1 MHILNRMGIFKMKT
15 TLKKLSQK
23 ELHNLIGSTVILTEN
38 HTTISGDRVLKKKG
52 SQGILVDYQM
62 FWGEATIQFGK
73 RNYKV
78 GMDIVQL
85 LEQSGEIEQKSS
97 DVSKKAETEK
107 ATEKEC
113 IFKETRTVDQILD
126 EHNDY
131 MTLYRIFND
140 DAYLEKARQT
150 LQQLK

>member
-1 MHILNRMGIFKMKT
+1 MKT

-97 DVSKKAETEK
+97 DVSKKSRNRK
-107 ATEKEC
+107 S
-113 IFKETRTVDQILD
+113 
-126 EHNDY
+126 Y
-131 MTLYRIFND
+131 
-140 DAYLEKARQT
+140 
-150 LQQLK
+150 

>member
-1 MHILNRMGIFKMKT
+1 MKT

-23 ELHNLIGSTVILTEN
+23 ELHNLIGSAVILTEN

-78 GMDIVQL
+78 SMGIVQL
-85 LEQSGEIEQKSS
+85 LEQSEEIEQESS

-107 ATEKEC
+107 ATDIKDGY
-113 IFKETRTVDQILD
+113 IFTETKTIDQILD

-131 MTLYRIFND
+131 MSLYRIFND

-150 LQQLK
+150 LQQLKSHE

>member
-1 MHILNRMGIFKMKT
+1 
-15 TLKKLSQK
+15 
-23 ELHNLIGSTVILTEN
+23 
-38 HTTISGDRVLKKKG
+38 
-52 SQGILVDYQM
+52 
-62 FWGEATIQFGK
+62 
-73 RNYKV
+73 
-78 GMDIVQL
+78 MDIVQL